1 MIEMVRDWIF
11 TKGRNIASSVIDK
24 VLGLTS
30 LVPTQVSFTIYR
42 ALKLV

>member
-24 VLGLTS
+24 VLGPTS
-30 LVPTQVSFTIYR
+30 LVPTRVSFTFI
-42 ALKLV
+42 VH